1 MDKAMKYI
9 RRILVVILSP
19 LFILTIT
26 VDAFLFAY
34 YYIATGRIYCTDYQP
49 FGFALFKWFN
59 DGCKHGSFNW
69 KWEDVFEHEKWIK
82 Q

>member
-1 MDKAMKYI
+1 MKYI

-26 VDAFLFAY
+26 VDAFMFAY
-34 YYIATGRIYCTDYQP
+34 YYIATGRSYCTDYQP
-49 FGFALFKWFN
+49 FGFALFKWLN
-59 DGCKHGSFNW
+59 DSCKHGSFNW